1 MQLETYIVC
10 IILLIFY
17 ELFACLFRESLLEID
32 EEKDETDSSSVVLS
46 RCK

>member
-1 MQLETYIVC
+1 MDDFHVLC
-10 IILLIFY
+10 
-17 ELFACLFRESLLEID
+17 RESLLDIE